1 MKKIKFFIA
10 LLILFFVSCISD
22 VDFDQVNDIEIITPY
37 LATLVYFNADSNFF
51 LDDLQNEVLAISD
64 TTEHPIFK
72 GPYNEEYLV
81 QADFNFKM
89 SNSFDRDITVQILFL
104 DEVDTTTYTFAPMYV
119 SANNL
124 NFESLQVINEAS
136 IPSVVSSEKIVISLL
151 MGTGSNPLDS
161 NSSMNLDFQS
171 SVEFLYKITVD
182 E

>member
-1 MKKIKFFIA
+1 MKKIKFFIT

-37 LATLVYFNADSNFF
+37 FATLVYFNADSNFF

-72 GPYNEEYLV
+72 GPYTEEYLV

-104 DEVDTTTYTFAPMYV
+104 DDFDTATYTFAPMYV

-124 NFESLQVINEAS
+124 NFESTQVIQEVN
-136 IPSVVSSEKIVISLL
+136 IPSVVSSEKIVIHLL
-151 MGTGSNPLDS
+151 MDLGGNSLNP
-161 NSSMNLDFQS
+161 NSLMSLDFQS
-171 SVEFLYKITVD
+171 GTKFLYKITVD

>member
-1 MKKIKFFIA
+1 MKKIKFFIT

-37 LATLVYFNADSNFF
+37 LASLVYFNADSNFF
-51 LDDLQNEVLAISD
+51 LDDLQNEILAISD

-72 GPYNEEYLV
+72 GPYTEEYLV

-104 DEVDTTTYTFAPMYV
+104 DDVNTTTYTFAPMYV

-124 NFESLQVINEAS
+124 NFESTQIIQEVN
-136 IPSVVSSEKIVISLL
+136 IPSVVSSEKIVIHLL
-151 MGTGSNPLDS
+151 MDSGGNSLNP
-161 NSSMNLDFQS
+161 NSPMSLDFQS
-171 SVEFLYKITVD
+171 GTKFLYKITVD